1 MRGTTLNVPSF
12 WMLACTR
19 SLMKRASRSSS
30 YSLPQRVLRSE
41 ARPILLGA
49 SSRPLASAAN
59 TAETLR
65 RPRSLISRI
74 SSGFG
79 SGTPG
84 TYQCTDGSS
93 TGASPT
99 QLSKS
104 ALTSFLHEP
113 QPVPARVAL
122 CDATRAGTGC
132 GSCKKDVKALFE
144 SCVGDAPVED
154 PSVHWYVPGVPLPKP
169 ELIREIKLRGLC
181 SVSAVFAAL
190 ANGREDAPSKIGL
203 ASLLKTLWGKEYDDE
218 RDARFINDRVHANIQ
233 KDGTFSV

>member
-59 TAETLR
+59 TAETLH

-74 SSGFG
+74 RSGFE

-113 QPVPARVAL
+113 QPVPARVASQSGL
-122 CDATRAGTGC
+122 SVRFPPRTEARIAPLETPFSKCDVVANP
-132 GSCKKDVKALFE
+132 SDDAL
-144 SCVGDAPVED
+144 S
-154 PSVHWYVPGVPLPKP
+154 S
-169 ELIREIKLRGLC
+169 
-181 SVSAVFAAL
+181 
-190 ANGREDAPSKIGL
+190 
-203 ASLLKTLWGKEYDDE
+203 T
-218 RDARFINDRVHANIQ
+218 Q
-233 KDGTFSV
+233 